1 MHNRRTTHHARTT
14 AAALAVLAGAV
25 AAPSAQ
31 AAEEPAE
38 SGARHCVT
46 DAGTGQQSCY
56 ATFTE
61 AVSAASGGR
70 ITDASASARD
80 AARDSGF
87 RAETRQ
93 FNTSAEARAKADG
106 VIQGTFFDD
115 PGFGGDSLTITG
127 EGLCKKDGVVNYQHD
142 LEDAWKNRVSSVQPW
157 GDCWVWLYP
166 EPNLGG
172 DRDGP
177 FKENASDI
185 GSMMNDRTQ
194 SIGFS

>member
-1 MHNRRTTHHARTT
+1 MHNRRNTRHARVT

-31 AAEEPAE
+31 AAADESAE
-38 SGARHCVT
+38 SGARHCVSEAT
-46 DAGTGQQSCY
+46 TGQQSCY
-56 ATFTE
+56 GTFTE

-70 ITDASASARD
+70 ITDAPASAGD

-93 FNTSAEARAKADG
+93 FNTSAGAMADGG

-115 PGFGGDSLTITG
+115 PGFGGDSLTVTG
-127 EGLCKKDGVVNYQHD
+127 ESLCKKDGVVNYQHD
-142 LEDAWKNRVSSVQPW
+142 LEDGWKNRVSSVQPW
-157 GDCWVWLYP
+157 GGCWIWLYP
-166 EPNLGG
+166 EPGLGG